1 MGAMPRPRS
10 MMDIKLRSLLLFLDK
25 IMKSN
30 NAQAL
35 ARSLR
40 VWWILLVLLRTW
52 EILQILRTRNFLP
65 YTLFFIIKKSGPTS
79 STWRLFNITRSAP
92 ASWLQE
98 PRLKTGILIF
108 NHGIKAIS
116 ERAAI
121 MLWIRASRSIV
132 VVFEYC
138 HGMAMPPTQSQ
149 RSLNR

>member
-1 MGAMPRPRS
+1 MGHEG
-10 MMDIKLRSLLLFLDK
+10 
-25 IMKSN
+25 
-30 NAQAL
+30 NAQAEVDDGHKAPL
-35 ARSLR
+35 PPSLSC
-40 VWWILLVLLRTW
+40 I
-52 EILQILRTRNFLP
+52 F
-65 YTLFFIIKKSGPTS
+65 
-79 STWRLFNITRSAP
+79 
-92 ASWLQE
+92 
-98 PRLKTGILIF
+98 IF